1 SDCKHKI
8 IFQHIPLFVDRPDEA
23 AHVYF
28 NIEPGERLR
37 LMNKFI
43 EAGVSTVF
51 CGHYHQNAGGFYQQL
66 ECVVTSAVGAQLGS
80 DGHGY
85 RLVRVSEEKV
95 EHNKNVMVN
104 FQDNLLLSPLR
115 PDEHLSGK
123 IVAIGAA
130 IHKSISYD
138 QLGAR

>member
-1 SDCKHKI
+1 MLFSSPILFIFKFHYKFKNERFFEKKAKI
-8 IFQHIPLFVDRPDEA
+8 KKIKKKIQEKKEIK
-23 AHVYF
+23 
-28 NIEPGERLR
+28 LR
-37 LMNKFI
+37 FFI
-43 EAGVSTVF
+43 LQSCIAF
-51 CGHYHQNAGGFYQQL
+51 L
-66 ECVVTSAVGAQLGS
+66 L
-80 DGHGY
+80 
-85 RLVRVSEEKV
+85 
-95 EHNKNVMVN
+95 NVMVN